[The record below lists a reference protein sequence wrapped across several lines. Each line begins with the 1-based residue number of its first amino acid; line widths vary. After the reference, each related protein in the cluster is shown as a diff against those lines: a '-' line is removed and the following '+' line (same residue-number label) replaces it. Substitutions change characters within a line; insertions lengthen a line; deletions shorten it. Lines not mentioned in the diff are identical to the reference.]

1 MLFTEIFKLI
11 TQELQKSPIKNVV
24 TCIATMLAGGEGPH
38 RAGLPRGSASSDVV
52 TGQGVR
58 SRVAS
63 KLIDL
68 VKKQY

>member
-1 MLFTEIFKLI
+1 
-11 TQELQKSPIKNVV
+11 
-24 TCIATMLAGGEGPH
+24 MLAGGEGPH
-38 RAGLPRGSASSDVV
+38 RAGLPRGSASSNVV